1 MEVGDCV
8 YLEDGTECRLAAI
21 MPKAYCVEPLYRYDE
36 CGEPDYGDPVIVYKV
51 FENPPEVIINKQIEN
66 KKQELQNLVEE
77 VNKYKDQFR
86 IYEEAEKKMSAFKD
100 KYLALNRICDFLDG
114 KLTHYVKVLYTNKI
128 TITTPKEETCSS
140 GDSSGYGSEK
150 VYDTKLLTLFG
161 KSNGDLSWR
170 LNQYKDGSG
179 CSYEVYPCS
188 SYEEAL
194 ELATQKIMTLLENY
208 YKECLENKNR
218 NIPSDIIKSA
228 EKLNIKIP
236 DKILEFI
243 EEHRKNNIRNNI
255 SKLSEELNRLK
266 EKL

>member
-8 YLEDGTECRLAAI
+8 YLEDGAECRLAAI

-51 FENPPEVIINKQIEN
+51 FENPPDLVINKQIEN
-66 KKQELQNLVEE
+66 KNQELQKLVEE
-77 VNKYKDQFR
+77 IDKHKNQLREYA
-86 IYEEAEKKMSAFKD
+86 EAEKKMLACKG

-114 KLTHYVKVLYTNKI
+114 KLTHYVKVLYTNRI
-128 TITTPKEETCSS
+128 VITTPQEEICAS

-150 VYDTKLLTLFG
+150 VYDIKLLTLFG

-179 CSYEVYPCS
+179 CSYEVYPCF

-194 ELATQKIMTLLENY
+194 ELATQKIMHLLETY
-208 YKECLENKNR
+208 YKEYLKNNR
-218 NIPSDIIKSA
+218 CHIPSDIINSA
-228 EKLNIKIP
+228 KNLNIKIP
-236 DKILEFI
+236 DKISELV
-243 EEHRKNNIRNNI
+243 EEYRKNNIRDDI
-255 SKLSEELNRLK
+255 VKLSEQLNKLK
-266 EKL
+266 EQL